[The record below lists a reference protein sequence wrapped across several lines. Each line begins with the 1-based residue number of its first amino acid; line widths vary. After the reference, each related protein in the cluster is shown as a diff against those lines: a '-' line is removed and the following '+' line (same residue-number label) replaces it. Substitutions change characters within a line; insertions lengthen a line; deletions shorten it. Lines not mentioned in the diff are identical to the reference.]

1 MTDRHGAHPRRAD
14 SQADPALDLGAGVPL
29 AEIPDGATL
38 VGEVGGERVL
48 LARRGSEFLAV
59 GARCTHLG
67 GPLGEGLVVED
78 TVRCPWH
85 HACFSLR
92 TGRALEAPAFDAL
105 PRYETRTVDG
115 RVFVGDRLAPDAGK
129 GLDTSAGD
137 GVERIVIVGGGAAG
151 FAAADLLR
159 REGFAGRVTM
169 LSEDADP
176 PYDRTMLSKGFLQGA
191 KTEDELGIAGPEG
204 LDGVTVRLSTRVAAI
219 DRAAREVR
227 LADGGSVAYDK
238 LLLAT
243 GGAPKL
249 PDMPGADHD
258 AVRLLRSLDDA
269 RAIVARLREG
279 ARVVVMGA
287 SFIGMETAAALAQRG
302 CAVTIVA
309 PREKPMAGVF
319 GEAFSDMLRALHE
332 ENGVD
337 FRLGREVAA
346 FSEGE
351 AVLDDGTRLPADLVL
366 VGIGVSP
373 RTGLAED
380 AGLEVED
387 GVRVDATMRTSD
399 PVIWAAGD
407 IARFPDPQGA
417 APIRVEHWVV
427 AQRQGQTAA
436 LAMMGRVAAYDD
448 PPFFWT
454 KQYDLSVRYVGHA
467 DAPAEI
473 RVEGDPAARDATA
486 RLLQEGEVRAV
497 ATAGRNADA
506 LEANEAFRRC

>member
-1 MTDRHGAHPRRAD
+1 MTDSHGTRPRAV
-14 SQADPALDLGAGVPL
+14 DLEAGVPL
-29 AEIPDGATL
+29 ADIPDGAAL
-38 VGEVGGERVL
+38 VGEVRGERVL

-67 GPLGEGLVVED
+67 GPLGEGLVVDD

-105 PRYETRTVDG
+105 PRFETRIEAQ
-115 RVFVGDRLAPDAGK
+115 RVLVGARIAPDPGK
-129 GLDTSAGD
+129 GLATDPAD
-137 GVERIVIVGGGAAG
+137 GTAAERIVIVGGGAAG

-159 REGFAGRVTM
+159 REGFRGSVTM
-169 LSEDADP
+169 LCDDAHP
-176 PYDRTMLSKGFLQGA
+176 PYDRTMLSKAFLQGA
-191 KTEDELGIAGPEG
+191 KNEDELGISGEDG
-204 LDGVTVRLSTRVAAI
+204 LDGVAVRLSTRVASI
-219 DRAAREVR
+219 DRDAREVR
-227 LADGGSVAYDK
+227 LADGGAVPYDK

-243 GGAPKL
+243 GGEPTV
-249 PDMPGADHD
+249 PDMPGADHE
-258 AVRLLRSLDDA
+258 AVRVLRSLDDA
-269 RAIVARLREG
+269 RAIVARLRDG
-279 ARVVVMGA
+279 ARVVVTGA
-287 SFIGMETAAALAQRG
+287 SFIGMEAAAALATRG
-302 CAVTIVA
+302 CAVTVVA
-309 PREKPMAGVF
+309 PQEKPMASVF

-332 ENGVD
+332 ENGVA
-337 FRLGREVAA
+337 FRLGRTLAA
-346 FSEGE
+346 FADGE

-380 AGLEVED
+380 AGLEVAD
-387 GVRVDATMRTSD
+387 GVRVDAAMCTSD
-399 PVIWAAGD
+399 PSIWAAGD

-427 AQRQGQTAA
+427 AQRQGRTAA

-467 DAPAEI
+467 GAPDEV

-486 RLLQEGEVRAV
+486 RLVEDGEVRAV
-497 ATAGRNADA
+497 ATAGRDADA
-506 LEANEAFRRC
+506 LEANEAFRRG